1 MSDTSPLV
9 MWFGFIATAGVII
22 ALFGSRNASTE
33 TSILLQECIADGG
46 QQGETY
52 LFSMLLSFSSMNI
65 ALQCIELFRAYRIS
79 SRKSNTFYRGSN
91 AKSN

>member
-33 TSILLQECIADGG
+33 TSYLLQECISDGDHHG
-46 QQGETY
+46 KTFALFNM
-52 LFSMLLSFSSMNI
+52 LFSSSSINI
-65 ALQCIELFRAYRIS
+65 ALQ
-79 SRKSNTFYRGSN
+79 
-91 AKSN
+91 